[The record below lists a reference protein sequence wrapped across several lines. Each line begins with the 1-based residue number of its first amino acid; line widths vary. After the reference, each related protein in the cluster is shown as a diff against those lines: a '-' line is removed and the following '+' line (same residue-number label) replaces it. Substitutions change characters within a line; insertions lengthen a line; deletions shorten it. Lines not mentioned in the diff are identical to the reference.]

1 METRKKD
8 HINLASQ
15 AQLFEQEVADSFYYE
30 PLLTSNELKALP
42 KTKFLNKELSLPL
55 WVSSMTGGTLE
66 ARKINQNLAKACAEF
81 GLGMGL
87 GSCRPLLESKNR
99 FDDFNVRPIIGPDL
113 PFYANLGIAQV
124 EKLIQENQVDKINEL
139 IFRLQA
145 DGLIVHVNPLQ
156 ELLQPEGDIYF
167 NPPIET
173 ISSLLEKLEFPVVVK
188 EVGQGMG
195 PKSLEAL
202 FRLPV
207 TGIEFG
213 ALGGTN
219 FSLIELMRS
228 NDLMLEEMGDWA
240 TVGHTAFEMV
250 EFINL
255 LPKELVAQKQ
265 IIISG
270 GIDPLSGFYLMQ
282 QLQTPSVMG
291 MAFRFLKY
299 ARDDYNQLR
308 NYILMIQKSLQM
320 AQNFLHKI

>member
-30 PLLTSNELKALP
+30 PLLTSNELKPLP
-42 KTKFLNKELSLPL
+42 KTKFLKKELGLPL

-87 GSCRPLLESKNR
+87 GSCRPLLESNNR

-113 PFYANLGIAQV
+113 PFYANLGIAQA

-173 ISSLLEKLEFPVVVK
+173 ISSLLDKFEFPVVVK

-270 GIDPLSGFYLMQ
+270 GINPLSGFYLMQ

-299 ARDDYNQLR
+299 AREDYNQLR